1 MKYFKKRKS
10 FMKIFIHK
18 KIDQCDADA
27 SNSFLKPEIIPQI
40 NDIDKQ
46 ICNAPLKLEEL
57 MKAVKELKN
66 DKTPGNDG
74 LIFINFFGLI

>member
-1 MKYFKKRKS
+1 
-10 FMKIFIHK
+10 MKIFIHQ